1 MDIFTSMDISATG
14 LRAQRMRMNVI
25 ADNLANANTT
35 RTAKGTPY
43 RRKLTLFAAKE
54 NRPLFV
60 DLLSNV
66 TSESEGV
73 QVVDITEDQKPF
85 KKSFDPGHPDA
96 DANGMV
102 TLPNV
107 DVAIEMV
114 DMISAAR
121 SYESNITIL
130 NTAKNMATKALE
142 IGS

>member
-43 RRKLTLFAAKE
+43 RRKLVLFAAKE
-54 NRPLFV
+54 NRPRFAH
-60 DLLSNV
+60 LLANLA
-66 TSESEGV
+66 SESEGV
-73 QVVDITEDQKPF
+73 QVVDIIEDQKPF
-85 KKSFDPGHPDA
+85 KKTFDPGHPDA
-96 DANGMV
+96 DTNGTV

-107 DVAIEMV
+107 NVVTEMV

-121 SYESNITIL
+121 SYESNITVF
-130 NTAKNMATKALE
+130 NTAKNMATKALD